1 MDVTTAMDSF
11 FNVFK
16 CANCD
21 NTDIFLLTKI
31 KAGAIVATRQ
41 KLVIAKC
48 LAERFELCTTEQMR
62 VATVASLNPGKLR
75 DSLFY
80 DLIDNS
86 YVSGRILTGGQD
98 IRE

>member
-1 MDVTTAMDSF
+1 
-11 FNVFK
+11 
-16 CANCD
+16 
-21 NTDIFLLTKI
+21 
-31 KAGAIVATRQ
+31 
-41 KLVIAKC
+41 
-48 LAERFELCTTEQMR
+48 MR